1 MLRKDLRG
9 NNIVK
14 TIWMYNYVCN
24 MDALA
29 FDWYLMVGNV
39 GSSLTM
45 GHKLSWKGISIIS
58 ELQEV
63 QVPKKLSKDEWLIP
77 IDS

>member
-1 MLRKDLRG
+1 
-9 NNIVK
+9 
-14 TIWMYNYVCN
+14 
-24 MDALA
+24 MDSLA